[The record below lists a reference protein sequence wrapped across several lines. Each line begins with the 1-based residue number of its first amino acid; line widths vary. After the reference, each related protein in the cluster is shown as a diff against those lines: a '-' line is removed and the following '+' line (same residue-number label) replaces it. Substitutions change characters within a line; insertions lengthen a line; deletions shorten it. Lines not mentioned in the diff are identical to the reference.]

1 MMLRLSL
8 VATALLFSGCSFFSR
23 PAAPPPAQ
31 PVPTTP
37 VEAEPEIP
45 PGPIAFD
52 LVGELEMN
60 GGGNAARVYLYPLSS
75 DATFLSTPVQAF
87 WGDPEGLLADDLA
100 GTVRDATVRP
110 GSTSSVELIDL
121 EGAPFL
127 GIAADLRAP
136 EGDSWRAILPASQV
150 RGKAIQ
156 VRVTEGG
163 LEVRSR

>member
-1 MMLRLSL
+1 MTLRLSL
-8 VATALLFSGCSFFSR
+8 LAAALVLSGCGLFSR
-23 PAAPPPAQ
+23 AAPAPI
-31 PVPTTP
+31 VVEVP
-37 VEAEPEIP
+37 VEDEEPEIP
-45 PGPIAFD
+45 PGPVAFD

-110 GSTSSVELIDL
+110 GSTSSMELIDL
-121 EGAPFL
+121 QGAPFL
-127 GIAADLRAP
+127 GIAADLRTP
-136 EGDSWRAILPASQV
+136 EGDGWRAILPASAV

-156 VRVTEGG
+156 VRVTEGA

>member
-1 MMLRLSL
+1 MTIRLSL
-8 VATALLFSGCSFFSR
+8 LAAALVLSGCSFFSR
-23 PAAPPPAQ
+23 SAPPPP
-31 PVPTTP
+31 PVAATSVEEEDPELPT
-37 VEAEPEIP
+37 
-45 PGPIAFD
+45 GPIAFD

-110 GSTSSVELIDL
+110 GSTSSMEELDL
-121 EGAPFL
+121 GGAPFL
-127 GIAADLRAP
+127 GIAADLRVP
-136 EGDSWRAILPASQV
+136 EGDAWRAILPATDV

-156 VRVTEGG
+156 IRVLEGG
-163 LEVRSR
+163 ITVRSR